1 MEENMINRLRPGKW
15 VMLAYLLP
23 GFLITVCMLILPLL
37 TATGFS
43 FCKFT
48 SIKNI
53 TFAGLDNYRTLF
65 ADKNVLNS
73 LKNNLFLVGVSL
85 VGQLGIAFLLAMMLN
100 SRLTHLKQFHRTVA
114 YFPVT
119 LSAVVVGYVWSMV
132 FDYNFGLLASMM
144 KALGCGDRV
153 APWLSQPSTVMICV
167 CIPLIWQYI
176 GFHLVIMLSAMSS
189 IDKEI
194 YEMAEI
200 DGAGELR
207 KAISIT
213 LPLIRNTLMVCV
225 FLCISANMKV
235 FDHII
240 AMTNGGPGY
249 SSSVLA
255 VYTYIISFN
264 NMNFGYGSALSVAIF
279 VVTASLVALSQLLL
293 HQKKEA

>member
-1 MEENMINRLRPGKW
+1 MNNRLRPGKW

-23 GFLITVCMLILPLL
+23 GFLVTVGMLILPLL

-53 TFAGLDNYRTLF
+53 TFVGLDNYRTLF
-65 ADKNVLNS
+65 ADKNVLQS
-73 LKNNLFLVGVSL
+73 LENNLFLVGVSL
-85 VGQLGIAFLLAMMLN
+85 VGQLGIAFILAMILN
-100 SRLTHLKQFHRTVA
+100 SRLTSLKRFHRTVA

-132 FDYNFGLLASMM
+132 FDYNFGLLGSLL
-144 KALGCGDRV
+144 KALGCGDQV
-153 APWLSQPSTVMICV
+153 VPWLSQPSTVMICV
-167 CIPLIWQYI
+167 CIPLVWQYI

-194 YEMAEI
+194 YEMAEL
-200 DGAGELR
+200 DGAGEFR
-207 KAISIT
+207 RAVSIT

-249 SSSVLA
+249 SSSVMA

-279 VVTASLVALSQLLL
+279 VVTATLVAVSQLLFYRR
-293 HQKKEA
+293 KEA

>member
-1 MEENMINRLRPGKW
+1 MIDRLRPGKG

-23 GFLITVCMLILPLL
+23 GFLLTVCMLILPLL
-37 TATGFS
+37 TAAGFS

-48 SIKNI
+48 SVKNI
-53 TFAGLDNYRTLF
+53 AFVGLDNYRTLF

-100 SRLTHLKQFHRTVA
+100 SRLTRLKQFHRTVA

-132 FDYNFGLLASMM
+132 FDYNFGLLASLM

-200 DGAGELR
+200 DGAGEFR
-207 KAISIT
+207 KAVSIT

-264 NMNFGYGSALSVAIF
+264 NMNFGYGSALSVAVF
-279 VVTASLVALSQLLL
+279 VVTATLVLASQLLFR
-293 HQKKEA
+293 QRKEA